1 MKATHF
7 ASRPSCLVRPCRP
20 GCSRPCFR
28 ALCGLFRLVG
38 LGRCLGRLLFSGT
51 AVGDLL
57 LVFRDEAVGG
67 FQRIHLDAL
76 LAQAVGGAGLQVVKG
91 HVGHAVE
98 VIE

>member
-7 ASRPSCLVRPCRP
+7 ASRPLCVRAALRAA
-20 GCSRPCFR
+20 GRAAASTFR
-28 ALCGLFRLVG
+28 TLRGFLRLVG
-38 LGRCLGRLLFSGT
+38 LGRSPGRFLFSGL

-76 LAQAVGGAGLQVVKG
+76 LAQAIGGARLQVV
-91 HVGHAVE
+91 
-98 VIE
+98 

>member
-1 MKATHF
+1 MRA
-7 ASRPSCLVRPCRP
+7 ARRALCVRAALGAP
-20 GCSRPCFR
+20 GRAAAGTFR

>member
-7 ASRPSCLVRPCRP
+7 ASP
-20 GCSRPCFR
+20 GRAAAGTFR

-38 LGRCLGRLLFSGT
+38 LGRCPGRLLFSGT

-57 LVFRDEAVGG
+57 LILGDEAVGG

-76 LAQAVGGAGLQVVKG
+76 LAQAIGGARLQVIQG
-91 HVGHAVE
+91 HIGHAIEMVE
-98 VIE
+98 